1 MPALEHAAPHTR
13 LAALP
18 SLAAGVLVAALDLV
32 FPALCPVCTAPLGS
46 GRRDPL
52 CGPCWAS
59 IARVAPPCCHACGLP
74 LGPPATALQASGRP
88 GTPIVCPVCV
98 VRAPA
103 YDWARAAAR
112 YEGTAREALHAFKFE
127 GRRALARPLADLLV
141 EQCGAALP
149 ADLAAVLPVPLA
161 RERERA
167 RGFNQ
172 ATLIGERVAR
182 RLGLPF
188 ERRWL
193 VRVRATAP
201 QSELA
206 AADRSANVRGAFGAS
221 PEVRGHHVVLVDDVM
236 TTGATLSECARALRA
251 AGAVRVGALAVAR
264 VI

>member
-1 MPALEHAAPHTR
+1 M
-13 LAALP
+13 
-18 SLAAGVLVAALDLV
+18 
-32 FPALCPVCTAPLGS
+32 
-46 GRRDPL
+46 
-52 CGPCWAS
+52 
-59 IARVAPPCCHACGLP
+59 
-74 LGPPATALQASGRP
+74 
-88 GTPIVCPVCV
+88 CPVCV

-161 RERERA
+161 RQRERA

-172 ATLIGERVAR
+172 AALIGERVAR

-193 VRVRATAP
+193 VRVRATVP

-221 PEVRGHHVVLVDDVM
+221 PEVRGHHVALVDDVM